1 MAALETFRVG
11 LTPDWGTRTRNVLDE
26 AVGETLASL
35 PGLIYEWMPDTGGTA
50 TREVADNYDAI
61 IVFGYYFPAE
71 CLNGVRRLAC
81 LARWGVGYDRIDVP
95 ACNANGVAIAI
106 TPPGVRRPVAEG
118 IHALIFSLAKNLPAL
133 DRRVREGRWRENLTE
148 IGICV
153 EGRTLGSIGAG
164 NIAGEMFRM
173 ARGIGFGRLLAF
185 DPFVGPER
193 AAELGIELVDL
204 DTVMSQSDFVSINVP
219 LSEHTQG
226 LVDARALSL
235 MKPTAYLVNTARG
248 PIVDEKALTRVLRD
262 RKIAGAG
269 IDVFE
274 QEPPEKDNPLFQLDN
289 VILAPHSVAWTEE
302 SLRGNSIEAC
312 LNVRRIYEGNPPNYT
327 ANSSVLQQADF
338 LRKLASRRRP

>member
-1 MAALETFRVG
+1 
-11 LTPDWGTRTRNVLDE
+11 LTPDWGDRTRNVLDE
-26 AVGETLASL
+26 AVAETLKAL
-35 PGLIYEWMPDTGGTA
+35 PGLECEWMPDTGGTA
-50 TREVADNYDAI
+50 RREVIDNYDAI

-71 CLNGVRRLAC
+71 SLKGVRRVAC

-95 ACNANGVAIAI
+95 ACNENGVAIAI

-118 IHALIFSLAKNLPAL
+118 IHALFFALAKNLPAL

-148 IGICV
+148 IGVCV

-164 NIAGEMFRM
+164 NIAGEMFRI
-173 ARGIGFGRLLAF
+173 ARGIGYGRLLAF
-185 DPFVGPER
+185 DPFIGADR
-193 AAELGIELVDL
+193 AAELGVEMVEL
-204 DTVMSQSDFVSINVP
+204 DTLMRESDFITINVP
-219 LSEHTQG
+219 LSTHTQG
-226 LVDARALSL
+226 LIGARELAL

-248 PIVDEKALTRVLRD
+248 PIIDEPALIEALRN

-274 QEPPEKDNPLFQLDN
+274 KEPPDKDNPLFQLDN

-302 SLRGNSIEAC
+302 SLRGNSVEAC

-327 ANSSVLQQADF
+327 ANPGVLQQADF
-338 LRKLASRRRP
+338 QRKLASRRS

>member
-1 MAALETFRVG
+1 MAAPQTFRVG
-11 LTPDWGTRTRNVLDE
+11 LTPDWGTRTRNVLDD
-26 AVGETLASL
+26 ALKETIASL
-35 PGLIYEWMPDTGGTA
+35 PGLECEWMPDTGGTA
-50 TREVADNYDAI
+50 TREVADKYDAI
-61 IVFGYYFPAE
+61 IVFGYYFNAAS
-71 CLNGVRRLAC
+71 LNGVQRLAC

-95 ACNANGVAIAI
+95 ACNDNGVAIAI
-106 TPPGVRRPVAEG
+106 TPAGVRRPVAEG
-118 IHALIFSLAKNLPAL
+118 IHALFFALAKNLPAL
-133 DRRVREGRWRENLTE
+133 DKRVREGRWRENLTE
-148 IGICV
+148 IGVCV

-173 ARGIGFGRLLAF
+173 ARGIGYGRLLAF
-185 DPFVGPER
+185 DPFIGPDR

-204 DTVMSQSDFVSINVP
+204 DTVMRESDFITVNVP
-219 LSEHTQG
+219 LSERTQG
-226 LVDARALSL
+226 LIDARALSL

-248 PIVDEKALTRVLRD
+248 PIIDEKALIEVLRN

-274 QEPPEKDNPLFQLDN
+274 QEPPPNDNPLFQLDN

-327 ANSSVLQQADF
+327 ANPGVLETPAFQK
-338 LRKLASRRRP
+338 KLAGRRPA

>member
-1 MAALETFRVG
+1 MSETFRVG
-11 LTPDWGTRTRNVLDE
+11 LTPDWGTRTSDVLDD
-26 AVGETLASL
+26 AVAQTLKPL
-35 PGLIYEWMPDTGGTA
+35 PGLEFEWMPDTGGTA
-50 TREVADNYDAI
+50 KREVIDNYDAI

-71 CLNGVRRLAC
+71 SLRGVKRLSC

-95 ACNANGVAIAI
+95 ACNENGVAIAI
-106 TPPGVRRPVAEG
+106 TPAGVRRPVAEG

-133 DRRVREGRWRENLTE
+133 DRRVREGRWRENLSE
-148 IGICV
+148 IGVCV

-185 DPFVGPER
+185 DPFVGPDR
-193 AAELGIELVDL
+193 AAELGIEIVDL
-204 DTVMSQSDFVSINVP
+204 DTVMSESDFVAINVP
-219 LSEHTQG
+219 LNEHTQG

-248 PIVDEKALTRVLRD
+248 PIVDEKALTEVLRK
-262 RKIAGAG
+262 RAIAGAG

-274 QEPPEKDNPLFQLDN
+274 KEPPDKDNPLFQLDN

-302 SLRGNSIEAC
+302 SLRDNSLEAC
-312 LNVRRIYEGNPPNYT
+312 RNVRRIYEGNPPNFT
-327 ANSSVLQQADF
+327 ANPSVLQGSEF
-338 LRKLASRRRP
+338 KRKLAWRNA

>member
-1 MAALETFRVG
+1 MAATETFRVG
-11 LTPDWGTRTRNVLDE
+11 LTPDWGTRTRHFLDD
-26 AVGETLASL
+26 AIQQTLADL
-35 PGLIYEWMPDTGGTA
+35 PGLEWSWLPDTGGTA
-50 TREVADNYDAI
+50 TREIADTYDAI

-71 CLNGVRRLAC
+71 SLNGVQRLAC

-95 ACNANGVAIAI
+95 ACNDNGVAIAI

-118 IHALIFSLAKNLPAL
+118 IHALFFSLSKNLPAL

-148 IGICV
+148 VGVCV
-153 EGRTLGSIGAG
+153 QGRTLGSIGAG

-173 ARGIGFGRLLAF
+173 ARGIGYGRLLAF

-193 AAELGIELVDL
+193 AAELGVELVDL
-204 DTVMSQSDFVSINVP
+204 DTVMRESDFITINVP
-219 LSEHTQG
+219 LSERTQG

-248 PIVDEKALTRVLRD
+248 PIVDEKALTEVLRE
-262 RKIAGAG
+262 RRIAGAG

-274 QEPPEKDNPLFQLDN
+274 KEPPDNDNPLFQLDN

-302 SLRGNSIEAC
+302 SLRDNSLEAC
-312 LNVRRIYEGNPPNYT
+312 RNVRRIYEGNPPNFT
-327 ANSSVLQQADF
+327 ANGAVLEHPAF
-338 LRKLASRRRP
+338 LGRLARRRSS

>member
-1 MAALETFRVG
+1 MAAPELFRVG
-11 LTPDWGTRTRNVLDE
+11 LTPDWGTRTRHVLDE
-26 AVGETLASL
+26 AIHESLASL
-35 PGLIYEWMPDTGGTA
+35 PGLEYAWMPDTGGTA
-50 TREVADNYDAI
+50 TREVADQYDAI

-71 CLNGVRRLAC
+71 TLQGVQRLAC
-81 LARWGVGYDRIDVP
+81 LARWGVGYDRIDVR
-95 ACNANGVAIAI
+95 ACNENGVAIAI

-118 IHALIFSLAKNLPAL
+118 IHALFFALAKNLPAL
-133 DRRVREGRWRENLTE
+133 DRRVRQGRWRENLTE
-148 IGICV
+148 IGVCV

-173 ARGIGFGRLLAF
+173 ARGLGYGRLLAF
-185 DPFVGPER
+185 DPFVSAAR

-204 DTVMSQSDFVSINVP
+204 DTVMRESDFITVNVP
-219 LSEHTQG
+219 LSEGTQG
-226 LVDARALSL
+226 LIDARALSL

-248 PIVDEKALTRVLRD
+248 PIVDEAALIEVLRN
-262 RKIAGAG
+262 RRIAGAG

-274 QEPPEKDNPLFQLDN
+274 KEPPDLDNPLFQLDN

-327 ANSSVLQQADF
+327 ANAAVLQHPSFQ
-338 LRKLASRRRP
+338 RKLARRRTS

>member
-1 MAALETFRVG
+1 MASPETFRVG
-11 LTPDWGTRTRNVLDE
+11 LTPDWGNRTRSVLDE
-26 AVGETLASL
+26 AVAETLASL
-35 PGLIYEWMPDTGGTA
+35 PGLECDWMPETGGVA
-50 TREVADNYDAI
+50 QREVIDNYDAI

-71 CLNGVRRLAC
+71 SLKGVQRLAC

-95 ACNANGVAIAI
+95 ACNENGVAIAI

-118 IHALIFSLAKNLPAL
+118 IHALFFALAKNLPAL

-148 IGICV
+148 IGVCV

-173 ARGIGFGRLLAF
+173 ARGIGYGRLLAF
-185 DPFVGPER
+185 DPFVGADR

-204 DTVMSQSDFVSINVP
+204 DTVMRESDFVTVNVP
-219 LSEHTQG
+219 LSERTEG
-226 LVDARALSL
+226 LIGARELSL
-235 MKPTAYLVNTARG
+235 MKPTAYFVNTARG
-248 PIVDEKALTRVLRD
+248 PIVDEKALTDVLR
-262 RKIAGAG
+262 RRAIAGAG

-274 QEPPEKDNPLFQLDN
+274 QEPPENDNPLFQLDN
-289 VILAPHSVAWTEE
+289 VILAPHSVAWTVE

-327 ANSSVLQQADF
+327 ANTSVLQQADF
-338 LRKLASRRRP
+338 QRKLAHRRSS